1 MISSPLNKTF
11 LSIKPAAFLARIPI
25 RIPNRNY
32 DDICGT
38 EFFPEQ
44 LNFNVLELFWS
55 EFFSECH
62 QNSLKIRIGI
72 PSGKAA
78 GFAYRWYQI
87 SKWLFSFILNCLR
100 ILRVFLSIPTPDRRN
115 QMALE
120 WFLDSGIPTRILEE
134 CRYYVSASHSTSFDL
149 RYGQRP

>member
-1 MISSPLNKTF
+1 MTF
-11 LSIKPAAFLARIPI
+11 VERSFFQNSWTLTFWNFSGQNSFR
-25 RIPNRNY
+25 NRR
-32 DDICGT
+32 
-38 EFFPEQ
+38 
-44 LNFNVLELFWS
+44 
-55 EFFSECH
+55 CH

-87 SKWLFSFILNCLR
+87 SKWLFSFIVNCLR

-120 WFLDSGIPTRILEE
+120 WFLDSGIPTSILEE

-149 RYGQRP
+149 RYGLILSEKQMAIEFLKIFWRFMNECQSHLIFR